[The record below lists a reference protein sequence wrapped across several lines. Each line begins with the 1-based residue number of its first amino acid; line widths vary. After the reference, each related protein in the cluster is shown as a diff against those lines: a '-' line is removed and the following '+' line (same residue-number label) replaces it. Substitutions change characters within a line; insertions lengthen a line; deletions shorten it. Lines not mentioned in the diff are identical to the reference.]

1 MPAAPSAYLYLL
13 DVKSVLFSSVA
24 YRRTGTNS
32 HGYRYGSAL
41 MANLTYER
49 KIAGRLD
56 GVVELNF
63 RGAAKDVVDSSGPLD
78 PDTGGSLLDATPRLL
93 VDLGGG
99 VVLRTAVQIPTF
111 RSLNGFQKER
121 AVVNIGFT
129 YLIGR

>member
-63 RGAAKDVVDSSGPLD
+63 RGAAKDVVEAVAQARPVARDRQREIGANGRVISNRFFGLMLESHERGVEKRD
-78 PDTGGSLLDATPRLL
+78 GSTEQRHVFMP
-93 VDLGGG
+93 
-99 VVLRTAVQIPTF
+99 
-111 RSLNGFQKER
+111 K
-121 AVVNIGFT
+121 
-129 YLIGR
+129 